1 MYLQELNTTR
11 FEEVIQ
17 KINTVILPIGSTEA
31 HGPHCALGTDNLIPA
46 ELVKRINDKLG
57 EEVMI
62 APPIQ
67 YGHTWGLAPFPG
79 TINIDSDVFAAYVT
93 AVGAELIR
101 TGFKYIVLLNGH
113 GGNIPSL
120 QGVTEKLS
128 DMGAKCLTIN
138 WWIDYKSEIS
148 KVAPGTGHAGE
159 DETSL
164 VLAIDEHLAEVSLAS
179 DHMIDMPSSIKFKG
193 SFQLSYPRAQSG
205 EGSKATREKGL
216 ELYNIMTKGM
226 IEDIQLLWK
235 Y

>member
-1 MYLQELNTTR
+1 MYLQDLNTTR
-11 FEEVIQ
+11 FGEVVQ
-17 KINTVILPIGSTEA
+17 KIDTVVLPIGSTEA

-46 ELVKRINDKLG
+46 ELAKRIDGKLG
-57 EEVMI
+57 DKVMI
-62 APPIQ
+62 APAIS

-79 TINIDSDVFAAYVT
+79 TINVDSDVFAAYVT

-101 TGFKYIVLLNGH
+101 QGFKYIVLLNGH

-128 DMGAKCLTIN
+128 DIGAKCLTLN
-138 WWIDYKSEIS
+138 WWVDYKSEIS
-148 KVAPGTGHAGE
+148 RVAPGTGHAGE

-164 VLAIDEHLAEVSLAS
+164 VLAIDESLAEVSLAA
-179 DHMIDMPSSIKFKG
+179 DHVIDMPGSIKFKG
-193 SFQLSYPRAQSG
+193 SFQRSYPQAQSG

-216 ELYNIMTKGM
+216 ELYHILTKAI